1 MVMFRVDYLPGYACT
16 MCVVVCQCGH
26 VWLMSVN
33 NWLCLRVTK
42 HDWIPNVYLFSS
54 FRFDIW
60 DRSRSLF
67 KIISINDVF
76 AVMRQTQMR
85 HAFCAF
91 VGRVISLYC
100 CVTFLAKATLR
111 LSSARVGENP
121 ESLNK
126 EKRSSSDSLGCTYA
140 QLFLNSSALIFAILR
155 TRERVYC
162 RRPTGDKLLYLR
174 HLNRIRCG
182 TMIDTV
188 AIGRLLLCS
197 WIRACERWSTGD
209 RRQMAWWRTWLWPWA
224 CYCKYTIWSRNTTF
238 IIVIRIWVWTL
249 LSLLLSGFG

>member
-33 NWLCLRVTK
+33 NWLCLRVTT
-42 HDWIPNVYLFSS
+42 HDWIPNVHLISR
-54 FRFDIW
+54 FRFDILY
-60 DRSRSLF
+60 RSRSLF

-155 TRERVYC
+155 TRERLYC
-162 RRPTGDKLLYLR
+162 RRPPTKGGKLQYLR
-174 HLNRIRCG
+174 HLNCIRGG
-182 TMIDTV
+182 TMIIVTL
-188 AIGRLLLCS
+188 AIGCWLLCS

-209 RRQMAWWRTWLWPWA
+209 ERDYDRDHVIVNTRQRKRNLYESAMRR
-224 CYCKYTIWSRNTTF
+224 S
-238 IIVIRIWVWTL
+238 
-249 LSLLLSGFG
+249 SL